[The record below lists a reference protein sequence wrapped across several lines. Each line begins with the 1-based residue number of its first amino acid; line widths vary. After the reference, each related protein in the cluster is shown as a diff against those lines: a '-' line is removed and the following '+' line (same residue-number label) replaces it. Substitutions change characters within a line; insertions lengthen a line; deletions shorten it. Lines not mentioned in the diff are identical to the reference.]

1 MTIAAK
7 IRKIVSLS
15 ILLWASLTIPFSGS
29 PTLTVGDSIGFIEDG
44 GIIRFS
50 KEDYRVVFTISRERE
65 GICHLRPA
73 ASNKRVQSHIF
84 PPSTIRG

>member
-65 GICHLRPA
+65 RA
-73 ASNKRVQSHIF
+73 YV
-84 PPSTIRG
+84 T